1 MMTTDAEFGTIRIR
15 DLDVTGWLF
24 VTSAAGS
31 MFLAGLEGLAVVT
44 GDGSLATA
52 MLFGTFGIFSLAVA
66 DHIARPEIDDRCG
79 NCGDRVRVNSG
90 RDAYDVGVRV
100 RFAGSPERSGY
111 GPLSVVKSRDT
122 LERTYCSAKCAH
134 ADLGDLRDDQPGA
147 EPMHMPTREIPQE
160 AA

>member
-1 MMTTDAEFGTIRIR
+1 MTDAEFGTIRVR

-24 VTSAAGS
+24 VGAAAGS
-31 MFLAGLEGLAVVT
+31 VFLAGLEGLAVVT

-90 RDAYDVGVRV
+90 RGAHDVGVRV
-100 RFAGSPERSGY
+100 QFAGTPERSGY
-111 GPLSVVKSRDT
+111 GPLSVVTSRDT
-122 LERTYCSAKCAH
+122 LKRTYCSAKCAH
-134 ADLGDLRDDQPGA
+134 ADLGDLRDGQPGA
-147 EPMHMPTREIPQE
+147 APMYTSPHEIPQE